1 MNNVNL
7 NSLKIFLEVAS
18 SKSFLDAS
26 NKLFISQPAISK
38 SMSKLEEE
46 LDTQLFYRANKGV
59 SLTPSG
65 EILYEYLQKI
75 NDLFLS
81 CQRVLISI
89 NDVEQGRIIIGV
101 QSHIVRNYLMD
112 KISAFRKRH
121 PKIVIELIDMST
133 NFLIERLEQ
142 RKVDFIVDSSPIET
156 VYNNIE
162 IKPICSLNTCFVKA
176 KENKKNYKNLKD
188 LELENIILPVAR
200 SSIRKNLNI
209 CCNNLDVLLK
219 PILEFETEELIIDA
233 TRKNLGIGYVVKSA
247 IQYLVDSDILEYINI
262 KEELPKM
269 EINLLCIN
277 NHLTNA
283 AKLFIEEEIIN
294 EN

>member
-7 NSLKIFLEVAS
+7 NSLRIFLEVAS

-46 LDTQLFYRANKGV
+46 LNTQLFYRANKGI

-65 EILYEYLQKI
+65 EILYEYLQKMH
-75 NDLFLS
+75 DLLLS
-81 CQRVLISI
+81 CQRVLVSI
-89 NDVEQGRIIIGV
+89 NDIEQGRIIIGV

-112 KISAFRKRH
+112 KIAAFRLRH

-142 RKVDFIVDSSPIET
+142 RKVDFVVDSSPIDT

-162 IKPICSLNTCFVKA
+162 IKPICSLNTCFVKS
-176 KENKKNYKNLKD
+176 KENKKTYNNLK
-188 LELENIILPVAR
+188 ELEKEDIILPVSR

-209 CCNNLDVLLK
+209 CCNNLDVSLK

-247 IQYLVDSDILEYINI
+247 IQYLVDSNILDYIDI
-262 KEELPKM
+262 KEDLPKM
-269 EINLLCIN
+269 EINLLYIN
-277 NHLTNA
+277 NYLTNA
-283 AKLFIEEEIIN
+283 AKLFIKEEI
-294 EN
+294 EYED

>member
-7 NSLKIFLEVAS
+7 NSLRIFLEVAS

-26 NKLFISQPAISK
+26 NKLFISQPAISR

-46 LDTQLFYRANKGV
+46 LNTQLFYRANKGI

-75 NDLFLS
+75 NDLLLS

-89 NDVEQGRIIIGV
+89 NDTEQGRIVIGI

-112 KISAFRKRH
+112 KISSFRLRH

-133 NFLIERLEQ
+133 NLLIERLEQ
-142 RKVDFIVDSSPIET
+142 RKVDFVVDSSPIDT

-162 IKPICSLNTCFVKA
+162 IKTICSLNTCFVKS
-176 KENKKNYKNLKD
+176 KENKKIYNNLKS
-188 LELENIILPVAR
+188 LENENIILPVSR

-209 CCNNLDVLLK
+209 CCNNLEVCLR

-247 IQYLVDSDILEYINI
+247 IQYLVDSNILEYIEI
-262 KEELPKM
+262 KEDLPKM
-269 EINLLCIN
+269 EINLLYIN
-277 NHLTNA
+277 NYLTNA
-283 AKLFIEEEIIN
+283 AKLFIKEEI
-294 EN
+294 EHED

>member
-7 NSLKIFLEVAS
+7 NSLRIFLEVAS

-46 LDTQLFYRANKGV
+46 LNTQLFYRANKGI

-65 EILYEYLQKI
+65 EILYEYLQKMH
-75 NDLFLS
+75 DLLLS
-81 CQRVLISI
+81 CQRVLVSI
-89 NDVEQGRIIIGV
+89 NDIEQGRIIIGV

-112 KISAFRKRH
+112 KIAAFRLRH

-142 RKVDFIVDSSPIET
+142 RKVDFVVDSSPIDT

-162 IKPICSLNTCFVKA
+162 IKPICSLNTCFVKS
-176 KENKKNYKNLKD
+176 KENKRTYNNLK
-188 LELENIILPVAR
+188 ELEKEDIILPVSR

-209 CCNNLDVLLK
+209 CCNNLDVSLK

-247 IQYLVDSDILEYINI
+247 IQYLVDSNILDYIDI
-262 KEELPKM
+262 KEDLPKM
-269 EINLLCIN
+269 EINLLYIN
-277 NHLTNA
+277 NYLTNA
-283 AKLFIEEEIIN
+283 AKLFIKEEI
-294 EN
+294 EYED

>member
-142 RKVDFIVDSSPIET
+142 TLAR
-156 VYNNIE
+156 NIARNVTSNMKE
-162 IKPICSLNTCFVKA
+162 SA
-176 KENKKNYKNLKD
+176 K
-188 LELENIILPVAR
+188 
-200 SSIRKNLNI
+200 S
-209 CCNNLDVLLK
+209 
-219 PILEFETEELIIDA
+219 
-233 TRKNLGIGYVVKSA
+233 
-247 IQYLVDSDILEYINI
+247 
-262 KEELPKM
+262 KEK
-269 EINLLCIN
+269 
-277 NHLTNA
+277 
-283 AKLFIEEEIIN
+283 
-294 EN
+294 

>member
-176 KENKKNYKNLKD
+176 KENKKNYQNLKD